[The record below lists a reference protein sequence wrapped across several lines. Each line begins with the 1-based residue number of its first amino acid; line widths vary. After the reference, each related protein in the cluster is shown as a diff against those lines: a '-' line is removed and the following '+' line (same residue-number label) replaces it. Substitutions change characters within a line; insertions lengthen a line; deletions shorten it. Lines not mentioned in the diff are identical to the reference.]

1 MWLKFKYKDKKVGIC
16 PGFFLEENFN
26 LNIDFVCCMLLREDF
41 RYVRVWEKM
50 IYVYMEHYI
59 KPQDL
64 IVLRKLLSCEK
75 R

>member
-1 MWLKFKYKDKKVGIC
+1 MWLKFKYKDKKEGIC

-50 IYVYMEHYI
+50 IYVY
-59 KPQDL
+59 
-64 IVLRKLLSCEK
+64 V
-75 R
+75 